1 MSEALTPSDKNPYT
15 LGIDKIQKYL
25 PHRFPF
31 LMIDRVLEI
40 HPIGSLDDLTHHNKV
55 GIRVVAQ
62 KNVSINEPQF
72 QGHFPSYAIM
82 PGVLQIEAMAQAASF
97 SLYPYLAQDL
107 DRLAK
112 DLQTILIGVDGVRF
126 RRPVVPGDTLRIE
139 TKVTK
144 ARGKLWAFEC
154 KATVDGQ
161 PTAEAELLANLTTS
175 GVQL

>member
-1 MSEALTPSDKNPYT
+1 MTESMTPTDKNPYA
-15 LGIDKIQKYL
+15 LSIDKVQKYL
-25 PHRFPF
+25 PHRYPF

-40 HPIGSLDDLTHHNKV
+40 HPVGDLTDLSHQNKV

-97 SLYPYLAQDL
+97 SLYPYLARDL

-139 TKVTK
+139 TVVTK
-144 ARGKLWAFEC
+144 ARGKIWGFEC
-154 KATVDGQ
+154 KITVDGQ
-161 PTAEAELLANLTTS
+161 ATAEAELLANLTTS
-175 GVQL
+175 AVGT

>member
-1 MSEALTPSDKNPYT
+1 MSEVPTSDKNPYV
-15 LGIDKIQKYL
+15 LDIGKIQKYL

-40 HPIGSLDDLTHHNKV
+40 HPVGSLDDLSPNDKV

-62 KNVSINEPQF
+62 KNVSMNEPQF

-97 SLYPYLAQDL
+97 SLYPYLARDL

-126 RRPVVPGDTLRIE
+126 RRPVVPGDVLRIE
-139 TKVTK
+139 TVVTK
-144 ARGKLWAFEC
+144 ARGKIWAFEC
-154 KATVDGQ
+154 KCTVDGERV
-161 PTAEAELLANLTTS
+161 AEAELLANLTTS
-175 GVQL
+175 GVTL